1 MKFLSCTGRHRP
13 VSYTHLE
20 EERGQIR
27 EILKLVEY
35 HTMTVEL
42 IAKYLREAEEEP
54 YVLLEKMRMIEGIT
68 GPEEVSDVYKRQCAH
83 CGRKLRKG
91 DVDID
96 HILPRSKGGID
107 DPRNLQCLCVHCK
120 RSKGN
125 KTDNTK
131 ADLKHRKQTYGE
143 YQRSVY
149 LKQETKNTMNWIRE
163 DMKKR
168 DDSDIKKLLG
178 ANEEELKPLMSWVKK
193 EAKKRGIIK

>member
-1 MKFLSCTGRHRP
+1 MVGIH
-13 VSYTHLE
+13 VH
-20 EERGQIR
+20 I
-27 EILKLVEY
+27 
-35 HTMTVEL
+35 
-42 IAKYLREAEEEP
+42 AEESS
-54 YVLLEKMRMIEGIT
+54 EKEM
-68 GPEEVSDVYKRQCAH
+68 
-83 CGRKLRKG
+83 L
-91 DVDID
+91 
-96 HILPRSKGGID
+96 ILTIFYHGAKGGID
-107 DPRNLQCLCVHCK
+107 DPRNLQCLCVHCN

>member
-1 MKFLSCTGRHRP
+1 MPLFKRND
-13 VSYTHLE
+13 
-20 EERGQIR
+20 ERGNT
-27 EILKLVEY
+27 E
-35 HTMTVEL
+35 TN
-42 IAKYLREAEEEP
+42 
-54 YVLLEKMRMIEGIT
+54 
-68 GPEEVSDVYKRQCAH
+68 YKRSRQIGLDTNISNYGWYTCAH

-107 DPRNLQCLCVHCK
+107 DPRNLQCLCVHCN

-193 EAKKRGIIK
+193 EAKKRKALACPCPVRQCITRLAVWSFGDIQQKSPGGVIGGGCRRNTALLER

>member
-1 MKFLSCTGRHRP
+1 M
-13 VSYTHLE
+13 
-20 EERGQIR
+20 IR
-27 EILKLVEY
+27 EIYNVCACI
-35 HTMTVEL
+35 V
-42 IAKYLREAEEEP
+42 IAQKEIKP
-54 YVLLEKMRMIEGIT
+54 TI
-68 GPEEVSDVYKRQCAH
+68 
-83 CGRKLRKG
+83 
-91 DVDID
+91 
-96 HILPRSKGGID
+96 
-107 DPRNLQCLCVHCK
+107 RN
-120 RSKGN
+120 
-125 KTDNTK
+125 